1 MRMIRE
7 RSNQPDNDRR
17 QGRSKL
23 RVPLFQCLIFNF
35 SFLIPFAGQA
45 QSFTVKGSAP
55 NFIGKEIRLMVQD
68 DPISGKEVLLA
79 KTKVGTDGSFSLS
92 GSVEPVQY
100 GFLQIDRECGDLF
113 LQGGKSVVVRFAPLK
128 RPKGPEAFSD
138 RYFFQLDIIEGE
150 GAKLNREIS
159 LFNARLDGF
168 LENLYPLLKKGKNPK
183 LIADSVAAFKLKTD
197 AEFATSQAFAKQYM
211 FYALGNLEL
220 TFVSKRKILFDRYL
234 KGREA
239 QPNNPEYIRFINQF
253 FEGQVERMALID
265 KREECIAILKKSSAF
280 AALEQLLL
288 SDPFLQDVFI
298 RRAILIQGMEKLFGQ
313 KGFDDNRVS
322 ATLREF
328 SKLSSNSDLIKAA
341 NNIADR
347 KDGLRANTQ
356 APDFSLTDTEGKVYR
371 LSDFKG
377 KYLLLEITDAANA
390 YSQQESSVLRDMLKR
405 FPRVKFF
412 TVCLGNT
419 EKEVSN
425 YKQLF
430 APNRPV
436 CSIARTHKMVS
447 DYQIVSLPGFFLI
460 GPDGRFYRSPA
471 LDPSKGGISELEVLH
486 AKIEGKGKVG
496 E

>member
-1 MRMIRE
+1 MKTIPVKKNK
-7 RSNQPDNDRR
+7 SDTFIG
-17 QGRSKL
+17 QGRSRL
-23 RVPLFQCLIFNF
+23 SALLFQFLIIHF
-35 SFLIPFAGQA
+35 SFLIPLAAFAQ
-45 QSFTVKGSAP
+45 QCTIKGSAP
-55 NFIGKEIRLMVQD
+55 NFIGKEIRLVVQE
-68 DPISGKEVLLA
+68 DPISGKEALLA
-79 KTKVGTDGSFSLS
+79 KTKVGADGSFSLS
-92 GSVEPVQY
+92 GNVEPVQY

-159 LFNARLDGF
+159 LYNARLDGF

-183 LIADSVAAFKLKTD
+183 LIADSVGAFKLRTD
-197 AEFATSQAFAKQYM
+197 SEFATSQVFAKQYM
-211 FYALGNLEL
+211 FYALGNVEL
-220 TFVSKRKILFDRYL
+220 TFISKRKILFDRYL

-253 FEGQVERMALID
+253 FEGQVERMALVD

-298 RRAILIQGMEKLFGQ
+298 RRAILIQGMEKLFGH

-322 ATLREF
+322 TTLRDF
-328 SKLSSNSDLIKAA
+328 SKLSNNSDLIKAA

-347 KDGLRANTQ
+347 KDGLRVNTQ
-356 APDFSLTDTEGKVYR
+356 APDFSLTDIEGKLYR

-377 KYLLLEITDAANA
+377 KFLLLEITDAANA

-405 FPRVKFF
+405 FPKIKFLA
-412 TVCLGNT
+412 VCVGNS
-419 EKEVSN
+419 EKEVAL

-436 CSIARTHKMVS
+436 CSVARTYTMVS
-447 DYQIVSLPGFFLI
+447 DYQIASLPAFFLI

-486 AKIEGKGKVG
+486 AKIDVKGKIG